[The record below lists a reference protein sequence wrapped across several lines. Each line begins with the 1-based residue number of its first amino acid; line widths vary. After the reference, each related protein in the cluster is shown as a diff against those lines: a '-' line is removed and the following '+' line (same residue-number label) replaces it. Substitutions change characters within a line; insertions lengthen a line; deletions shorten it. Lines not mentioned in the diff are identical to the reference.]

1 MRKINIIL
9 QEILKILCVYLLIF
23 VWIRYLLKK
32 LVPSIFLSAV
42 LTALVCGIWHF
53 FTTKKKNK
61 TRLKIKE
68 QQDAQNMFLS
78 LVFEKEPMDFFFKL
92 AKTKH
97 KDVIKHKSY
106 ICVMHEENKKTLL
119 YFHPSFEG
127 LSSTN
132 LLSIYSKLKKENA
145 NKIVICCKNV
155 SDKTLPSILSTF
167 EEKIIIL
174 DEFMTYKYLY
184 KYYNYFPKI
193 TKTLPQEKKWLL
205 RDFCAYSFNKQRAK
219 GYLFSALVLVIC
231 GIFVPATIY
240 YSLVASVLVVFA
252 LISQFNP
259 VYNRKMEEI
268 F

>member
-9 QEILKILCVYLLIF
+9 QESLKFLCIYLLIF
-23 VWIRYLLKK
+23 VWLRYVLKR
-32 LVPSIFLSAV
+32 LVPSVLLSAV
-42 LTALVCGIWHF
+42 LTVLVCGTWAF
-53 FTTKKKNK
+53 FLARKKNK

-97 KDVIKHKSY
+97 QNVTKHKSY
-106 ICVMHEENKKTLL
+106 ICVLHEENTKTLL

-127 LSSTN
+127 LSCTN
-132 LLSIYSKLKKENA
+132 LLAIYNKLKKENA
-145 NKIVICCKNV
+145 KKIVICCKSV
-155 SDKTLPSILSTF
+155 VDKALPSFLTTF
-167 EEKIIIL
+167 QEKIIIL
-174 DEFMTYKYLY
+174 DEFSAYKNLY

-193 TKTLPQEKKWLL
+193 TKTLPQEKKWLFK
-205 RDFCAYSFNKQRAK
+205 DFCAYSFNKQRTK

-240 YSLVASVLVVFA
+240 YSTVASVLVVFA

-259 VYNRKMEEI
+259 VYNHKMEEI